1 MAKFESACKARTNVI
16 IERNRFLRS
25 KQQIDETVDEFVSRL
40 RRLAS
45 TCEYNTLEEEI
56 IRD

>member
-16 IERNRFLRS
+16 IEPNRFLRS

-45 TCEYNTLEEEI
+45 TWEYNALEEEI